1 MNMEFAKGKKRMEF
15 AIQLIAW
22 AIILSA
28 PIFLRPPVD
37 VPARATTFFMIVP
50 SLFLAAFYFGNY
62 YLFIPQILFRKRI
75 VAYVLVVFACT
86 VTIVFIPE
94 LMEKF
99 SSGYFP
105 SVPSAIRELGRLSS
119 TVFFLLTLVISSS
132 IAVIKELF
140 VTWDKNQRAEAEK
153 VEAEL
158 ASLRLQVNPHFL
170 FNTLYNIYYL
180 SANKSDKAPV
190 AILKLSDMMRFIMT
204 DSQEKHIPLQK
215 EIEYIQQY
223 IDLQKMRISEKTSVR
238 FEIIGDSTS
247 RQIAP
252 LILFPFVEN
261 AFKYGVSSH
270 EETTIY
276 IGLLVSDAMIQFE
289 VTNQKFQSVDEVGRN
304 NIGLKNV
311 TNRLQLIYPNLHIL
325 EIGNEKKRFNVHLR
339 IFSSEEHSVYNFFN

>member
-1 MNMEFAKGKKRMEF
+1 MSMEFAKGKKRMEF

-28 PIFLRPPVD
+28 PIFFRPPVD
-37 VPARATTFFMIVP
+37 VPTRATSFFMIVP

-75 VAYVLVVFACT
+75 VPYVLVIFACT
-86 VTIVFIPE
+86 LTIIFLPE
-94 LMEKF
+94 LMKKF

-105 SVPSAIRELGRLSS
+105 SVPPAIRELGRLSS
-119 TVFFLLTLVISSS
+119 TVFFLLTFVISSS

-140 VTWDKNQRAEAEK
+140 ETWDKKQRAEAEK

-180 SANKSDKAPV
+180 SANKSDNAPG
-190 AILKLSDMMRFIMT
+190 AILKLSDMMRFLMT
-204 DSQEKHIPLQK
+204 DSQEKYIPLRK
-215 EIEYIQQY
+215 EVNYIQRY
-223 IDLQKMRISEKTSVR
+223 IDLQKMRISEKTTVR
-238 FEIIGDSTS
+238 FAIVGDSSS

-252 LILFPFVEN
+252 LLLFPFVEN

-270 EETTIY
+270 EETSIY
-276 IGLLVSDAMIQFE
+276 IGLLVSDTMIQFE
-289 VTNQKFQSVDEVGRN
+289 VTNQKFQTVDESGKN

-311 TNRLQLIYPNLHIL
+311 TNRLQLIYPRMHKL
-325 EIGNEKKRFNVHLR
+325 EIMNEKKNFNVHLR
-339 IFSSEEHSVYNFFN
+339 IFYSEEHCVYNFL

>member
-1 MNMEFAKGKKRMEF
+1 MNMELAKGKKRMEF

-37 VPARATTFFMIVP
+37 VPARATTFFMITP

-62 YLFIPQILFRKRI
+62 YLFIPQILFRKQI
-75 VAYVLVVFACT
+75 ALYVLVIFACT
-86 VTIVFIPE
+86 LTIIFIPE

-105 SVPSAIRELGRLSS
+105 SAPPEIKKLGRLSS
-119 TVFFLLTLVISSS
+119 TVFFLLTFVISSS

-140 VTWDKNQRAEAEK
+140 ETWDKNQRAEAEK

-170 FNTLYNIYYL
+170 FNTLYSIYYL
-180 SANKSDKAPV
+180 SANKSDNAPL

-204 DSQEKHIPLQK
+204 DSQEKHILLQN
-215 EIEYIQQY
+215 EIDYIQQY
-223 IDLQKMRISEKTSVR
+223 IDLQKMRISEKTTVR
-238 FEIIGDSTS
+238 FDIVGDLSS

-270 EETTIY
+270 EGATIY
-276 IGLLVSDAMIQFE
+276 IGLLVSDTMMQFE
-289 VTNQKFQSVDEVGRN
+289 VTNQKFQSIDEAGKN

-311 TNRLQLIYPNLHIL
+311 TNRLQLIYPNLHRL
-325 EIGNEKKRFNVHLR
+325 EISNEEKRFNVHLR
-339 IFSSEEHSVYNFFN
+339 IFFSEEHCVYNFL